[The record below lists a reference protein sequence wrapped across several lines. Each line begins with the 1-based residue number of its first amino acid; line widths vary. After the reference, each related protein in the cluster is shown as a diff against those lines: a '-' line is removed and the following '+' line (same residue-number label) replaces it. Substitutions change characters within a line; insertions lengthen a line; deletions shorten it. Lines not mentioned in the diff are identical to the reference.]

1 MTHKTIT
8 TIGLLLLLTCAPFL
22 STTTYVAATIP
33 VVEERLSLSP
43 LISEAN
49 IEALPNWPTDP
60 ALQKILLQNFSEI
73 WIRLYAEFRR
83 CQKYGLYTMV
93 ADNDNP
99 TIRISVAI
107 ISASMAND
115 SLYLPVRLLVERLWD
130 DQRFIYAL
138 PASAPVE
145 QAEKLQS
152 SPFHTYGL
160 LLANYRR
167 FFPYRLIVSFFYEHK
182 LE

>member
-1 MTHKTIT
+1 MIYKAITIL
-8 TIGLLLLLTCAPFL
+8 GLLLLTCAPFR
-22 STTTYVAATIP
+22 STTTYVTATIP
-33 VVEERLSLSP
+33 VVEERLALSP

-49 IEALPNWPTDP
+49 IEALPGWPPDP
-60 ALQKILLQNFSEI
+60 ALQKILLENFSDI
-73 WIRLYAEFRR
+73 WNRLYAEFRR
-83 CQKYGLYTMV
+83 CEKYGLYMMV

-107 ISASMAND
+107 ISADIVND
-115 SLYLPVRLLVERLWD
+115 SLYLPVRLLVERLRD
-130 DQRFIYAL
+130 DQRFIYTL
-138 PASAPVE
+138 PAGAPVKH
-145 QAEKLQS
+145 AEKLQS
-152 SPFHTYGL
+152 SSFHTYGL